1 MFRIGLFIRMV
12 ERESDNQL
20 TNIFKAVA
28 DPTRRSIL
36 AILVQEGPQ
45 RVTDL
50 ASRFDISLNAVSKHI
65 RVLESA
71 KLVNRK
77 TEWREHLIAAD
88 LAVTSAIDDWFRSLR
103 SVWEMRLERLETLI
117 EENTNDD

>member
-1 MFRIGLFIRMV
+1 MVRIGLFIRMV

>member
-1 MFRIGLFIRMV
+1 MV